1 MENINQYLTEKVK
14 KQIEDTKNEIKKS
27 DEEIEII
34 EVDNRV
40 DRKILEMLDVDAH
53 LNTESKENVKYT
65 LEAAEGMLLQG
76 KERNA
81 NLRKDLKILEYKL
94 KVIESQF

>member
-1 MENINQYLTEKVK
+1 MENIKQYLTEKVK
-14 KQIEDTKNEIKKS
+14 KQIEDTKYEIKKS
-27 DEEIEII
+27 DEEIETMEI
-34 EVDNRV
+34 DNKV

-53 LNTESKENVKYT
+53 LDTESKENVKYT
-65 LEAAEGMLLQG
+65 LEAAEGMLLQE

-81 NLRKDLKILEYKL
+81 NFRKDLKILEYKL

>member
-1 MENINQYLTEKVK
+1 MENIKQYLTEKVK

-27 DEEIEII
+27 DEEIEMMEI
-34 EVDNRV
+34 DNKV

-53 LNTESKENVKYT
+53 LDTENKENVKYA
-65 LEAAEGMLLQG
+65 LEAAEGMLLQ
-76 KERNA
+76 ERDRNA
-81 NLRKDLKILEYKL
+81 NLKKDLKILEYKL

>member
-1 MENINQYLTEKVK
+1 MTEKVK
-14 KQIEDTKNEIKKS
+14 KQIEDTKYEIKKS
-27 DEEIEII
+27 DEEIETMEI
-34 EVDNRV
+34 DNKV

-53 LNTESKENVKYT
+53 LDTESKENVKYT
-65 LEAAEGMLLQG
+65 LEAAEGMLLQE

-81 NLRKDLKILEYKL
+81 NFRKDLKILEYKL

>member
-1 MENINQYLTEKVK
+1 MENIKQYLTEKVK

>member
-1 MENINQYLTEKVK
+1 MENIKQYLTEKVK
-14 KQIEDTKNEIKKS
+14 KQIENTKNEIKKS

>member
-1 MENINQYLTEKVK
+1 MENIKQYLIEKVK

-34 EVDNRV
+34 EADNKV

-53 LNTESKENVKYT
+53 LDGESKEDVKYT
-65 LEAAEGMLLQG
+65 LEAAEGMLLQE

-81 NLRKDLKILEYKL
+81 NLKKDLKILEYKL

>member
-1 MENINQYLTEKVK
+1 MENIKQYLTEKVK
-14 KQIEDTKNEIKKS
+14 KQIENTKEEIKKS
-27 DEEIEII
+27 DEEIEKTEI
-34 EVDNRV
+34 DNKV

-53 LNTESKENVKYT
+53 LDTESKEDVKYT
-65 LEAAEGMLLQG
+65 LEAAEGMLLQE

-81 NLRKDLKILEYKL
+81 NLKRDLKILEYKL